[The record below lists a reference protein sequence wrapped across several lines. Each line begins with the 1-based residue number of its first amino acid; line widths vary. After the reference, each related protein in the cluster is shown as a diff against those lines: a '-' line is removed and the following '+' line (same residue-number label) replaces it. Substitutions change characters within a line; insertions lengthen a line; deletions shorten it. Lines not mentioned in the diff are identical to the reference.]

1 MHWAMFLVDWCHL
14 ILMSSTVFHFL
25 KGRAKRIS
33 FLIFRHKYMR
43 RICMLRNH
51 RGASHWLLSCEMW
64 PAYYFGR
71 DRSPDVNQEKKL
83 STLEQ
88 IEYTASK
95 AISNSGDNSYHSCI
109 SPAPIALLRILEWA
123 WLLDLLLYI
132 SKAHWLDRPLHTP
145 ASSVYWTF
153 YINRR
158 YEDLLLR

>member
-109 SPAPIALLRILEWA
+109 SPAPIALLRIF
-123 WLLDLLLYI
+123 
-132 SKAHWLDRPLHTP
+132 AHWRDRPLRTP